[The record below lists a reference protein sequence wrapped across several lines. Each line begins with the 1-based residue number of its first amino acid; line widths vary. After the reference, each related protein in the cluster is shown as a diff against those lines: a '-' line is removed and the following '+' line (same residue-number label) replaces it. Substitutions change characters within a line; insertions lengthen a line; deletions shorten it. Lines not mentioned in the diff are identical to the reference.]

1 MNPMVDSL
9 TLLAEALLFTN
20 ACVLFFF
27 SFLARA
33 APESGVV
40 IGKNVNPSASNG
52 HRIIHIGVVA
62 KGSFAS
68 QVDDGH
74 R

>member
-27 SFLARA
+27 FLSCA